1 MTQESPPPMN
11 PPAQAPVPNE
21 DERNMAMLCHLLGIV
36 ASYTIGLGFVGPL
49 IIWVLKKDSSVF
61 VDFHGKEAINF
72 QLSMLIYLVALGSV
86 TFITMFFFVGI
97 LLIPVII
104 VVAVL
109 ALIAE
114 IIACVAASRGEW
126 HRYPACIRFLK

>member
-1 MTQESPPPMN
+1 
-11 PPAQAPVPNE
+11 
-21 DERNMAMLCHLLGIV
+21 MAMLCHLLGIV

-126 HRYPACIRFLK
+126 HRYPACIRFLQ